1 MMFANLEEL
10 RVQKQLYEVVLPPS
24 PHPETMSRTMLLM
37 GPSAQYS
44 RES

>member
-1 MMFANLEEL
+1 MLSNLEEL
-10 RVQKQLYEVVLPPS
+10 HVQKQLYEVALPLS